1 MQRPLTTKPSP
12 YTVVDVEV
20 GLHRKA
26 SEALH
31 KSLRALPGP
40 RGVQASEFIANTA
53 LHSATLAPPRAMELV
68 LETSKAIMTLLN
80 RNGPKA
86 IGFSKDGRLPKTMI
100 VADLFGQRMGLH
112 SDHPTLIR
120 ELCGCFYGPP
130 DQGFDNGSFLRS
142 SIDQMFKI
150 AESSNSS
157 LLLVLAAPWGS
168 GVGDRFWRLATVRP
182 IDDGGGQLYVDSEL
196 VLCSMQTPPARH
208 GSSVLGQGGE
218 LAVSDAVVK
227 SMLSAWRAIDVD
239 SVDVTSVSKP
249 SAGVADDGRVAVMND
264 VIKKLKEREAER
276 ERYIAELISNQ
287 ERDTTVLITEA
298 LEKER
303 VVWRAD
309 TEALN
314 LALHVQ
320 GNEHAIE
327 RVRSDALRAEV
338 AYFDAEALPA
348 MQRHGSKV
356 DDAVAELRGR
366 QLVTED
372 ELKLANTR
380 LAEGRRRENETK
392 RDRSNF
398 EAAME
403 AKNAELAA
411 LRAEMA
417 AADGKAADCKKTASD
432 QVAKLLDAHVKA
444 QAQIEALKSTNKS
457 LTANLAAAREAADVR
472 GAELQSK
479 LHATDVELKNA
490 RMVSRWLLKVRLK
503 GVQRRRAAAE
513 TCEVASGPD
522 DSDCGATE
530 TDSSSSPTPTEP
542 TREELLNLVASAKG
556 LERHLTSFVE
566 KIQNCGDGGRGK
578 TGIGVEYKSQQTA
591 APSPPQHPQQP
602 YYVQEGFFGPYFE
615 QQQLNG
621 GGGHYFTQH
630 SPHPQS
636 PQFFQHPSPQ
646 QFVPPPSP
654 QQQQG
659 YSRRGGGRR

>member
-1 MQRPLTTKPSP
+1 MAKSVTTKPSP
-12 YTVVDVEV
+12 YTAADIEV

-40 RGVQASEFIANTA
+40 RGLQVSEFIANTA
-53 LHSATLAPPRAMELV
+53 LHCATLAPPRAMELV
-68 LETSKAIMTLLN
+68 LETSKTIMTLLN
-80 RNGPKA
+80 RNGPKS
-86 IGFSKDGRLPKTMI
+86 IGFLKHGRLPKTMI
-100 VADLFGQRMGLH
+100 VADFFGQRMGLH
-112 SDHPTLIR
+112 SEHPTLIR
-120 ELCGCFYGPP
+120 ELVGCFYGAP

-157 LLLVLAAPWGS
+157 LLLVLVSPWGS
-168 GVGDRFWRLATVRP
+168 GVGDRFWRLCTVRP
-182 IDDGGGQLYVDSEL
+182 VEDLGGQLYVDSEL
-196 VLCSMQTPPARH
+196 VLCSMQVPPSRR
-208 GSSVLGQGGE
+208 GSSVLGQCGE
-218 LAVSDAVVK
+218 LAVSDSVVK

-239 SVDVTSVSKP
+239 STAVAKP
-249 SAGVADDGRVAVMND
+249 VGGGGDDGRVAVMSD
-264 VIKKLKEREAER
+264 VINKLKEREAER
-276 ERYIAELISNQ
+276 EQYITEMIANREQDAL
-287 ERDTTVLITEA
+287 VLIHES

-303 VVWRAD
+303 AVWRAD

-338 AYFDAEALPA
+338 ARFDADVMPA

-356 DDAVAELRGR
+356 DDAIAELRGK
-366 QLVTED
+366 QLVMDD
-372 ELKLANTR
+372 ELKLANRR
-380 LAEGRRRENETK
+380 LAEARKKENETK

-398 EAAME
+398 EATMD

-417 AADGKAADCKKTASD
+417 AAHGKAADCKKTASD

-444 QAQIEALKSTNKS
+444 QAQLEALESTNKS
-457 LTANLAAAREAADVR
+457 LTANLAAAREAAEVQ
-472 GAELQSK
+472 GAELESK
-479 LHATDVELKNA
+479 LNATNLELKTA
-490 RMVSRWLLKVRLK
+490 RLCARWLLKVRLR
-503 GVQRRRAAAE
+503 GVQRRLRAAAE
-513 TCEVASGPD
+513 TADVASGPD
-522 DSDCGATE
+522 DSDCGRTE
-530 TDSSSSPTPTEP
+530 ADSSSSPTPTEP
-542 TREELLNLVASAKG
+542 TRDELLNLVASAKG
-556 LERHLTSFVE
+556 LERYLTSFVE
-566 KIQNCGDGGRGK
+566 KIQNCGDGGGGK
-578 TGIGVEYKSQQTA
+578 TDTGGGGTSQQTA
-591 APSPPQHPQQP
+591 APSPPQHPQP

-621 GGGHYFTQH
+621 GGGHYFIPR
-630 SPHPQS
+630 PHPQS
-636 PQFFQHPSPQ
+636 PQFFQHPSPP
-646 QFVPPPSP
+646 QFVPPP